1 MPALESELEL
11 GRKATRGTAIVQLSL
26 TKSVSRSLLPRELPK
41 AIPPRGRSLLSRC
54 KYMFYKEKVVDA
66 LGLEP
71 RTR

>member
-11 GRKATRGTAIVQLSL
+11 GRKATRGTAILQLSL
-26 TKSVSRSLLPRELPK
+26 TKSVSRSLLPRELPSDLR
-41 AIPPRGRSLLSRC
+41 AEIRLAQGPFNTL
-54 KYMFYKEKVVDA
+54 KYMENLVDA